1 LSYWVYSIFNFQGT
15 FFYQSLSKKQN
26 REDIRFF

>member
-15 FFYQSLSKKQN
+15 FPSINFPKIKP
-26 REDIRFF
+26 